1 MTVIEPLAEPDWQ
14 TLRAQ
19 YPPVLRRV
27 YLDTACKG
35 IPSAAAVDAVAEH
48 CRFLRECPGD
58 STTEDTLIALEQF
71 ERARVAAAAMINAD
85 PSEIALVPSTQ
96 GGLNAIADAVDWRDG
111 DVVLAPDVEFVGT
124 VMPWR
129 SLERRGVRL
138 QFVPHR
144 DGKVDVADLE
154 ASMDARTRAVVVSSV
169 QEVNGYL
176 IDLDAL
182 TRVCRD
188 RGVLCIVDGVQHVGP
203 VSLDVR
209 ETPVDALAVG
219 GHKWL
224 CAPFGMGF
232 LYVRRELHEQ
242 LEPSIPGYMTTQPP
256 VGEWLHYLENP
267 DRLPVDALRFA
278 EDARKF
284 ELGAIGTSTAAAGL
298 AAALETL
305 LEIGPAAIAA
315 RTGQLVRLMA
325 EALEDAGARL
335 ATPDGG
341 RGSGFLT
348 FRTSTDI
355 GREREAV
362 ERLTAAGVSASLRF
376 TTGVGGIRVSP
387 YFYNDESD
395 VDRLAGVVRDLCRA
409 G

>member
-1 MTVIEPLAEPDWQ
+1 MTMIAPLAEPDWQ
-14 TLRAQ
+14 TLRSQ

-35 IPSAAAVDAVAEH
+35 IPSAAAVDAIAEH
-48 CRFLRECPGD
+48 CRFLRECPGN
-58 STTEDTLIALEQF
+58 STTADTLVALEQL
-71 ERARVAAAAMINAD
+71 ERARVAAATLINAD
-85 PSEIALVPSTQ
+85 PGEIALVPSTQ
-96 GGLNAIADAVDWRDG
+96 GGLNAIADAVGWRAG
-111 DVVLAPDVEFVGT
+111 DVVLASDIEFVGT
-124 VMPWR
+124 ILPWQ

-138 QFVPHR
+138 QLVPHR
-144 DGKVDVADLE
+144 AGRVDVADLE
-154 ASMDARTRAVVVSSV
+154 AAMDTRTRAVVVSSV

-182 TRVCRD
+182 TRVCRE
-188 RGVLCIVDGVQHVGP
+188 RGVLCIIDGVQHVGP
-203 VSLDVR
+203 VSFNVR
-209 ETPVDALAVG
+209 ETPVDVLAVG

-242 LEPSIPGYMTTQPP
+242 LEPSIHGYMTAQPP
-256 VGEWLHYLENP
+256 DGGWLHYLENP
-267 DRLPVDALRFA
+267 DRLPADPLRFA
-278 EDARKF
+278 DDARKL

-315 RTGQLVRLMA
+315 RVARLVRLTA
-325 EALEDAGARL
+325 EALEGAGARIV
-335 ATPDGG
+335 TPNDG

-348 FRTSTDI
+348 FRTGTSV
-355 GREREAV
+355 GHERNAV
-362 ERLTAAGVSASLRF
+362 ERLTRAGVSASLRF
-376 TTGVGGIRVSP
+376 TTGIGGIRVSP

-395 VDRLAGVVRDLCRA
+395 VDRLASVVREACR
-409 G
+409 GT